1 MQEAAAWI
9 PPGFTS
15 FTFSFAD
22 GVWYLLTVSSTA
34 VGMTVPHPVSSP
46 GELLILRV
54 VLGSGSTSLH
64 LL

>member
-1 MQEAAAWI
+1 MQEVAAWI

-15 FTFSFAD
+15 CTFSFAD
-22 GVWYLLTVSSTA
+22 GVWYPLAVSSTA
-34 VGMTVPHPVSSP
+34 VGMTVPRPVSSP